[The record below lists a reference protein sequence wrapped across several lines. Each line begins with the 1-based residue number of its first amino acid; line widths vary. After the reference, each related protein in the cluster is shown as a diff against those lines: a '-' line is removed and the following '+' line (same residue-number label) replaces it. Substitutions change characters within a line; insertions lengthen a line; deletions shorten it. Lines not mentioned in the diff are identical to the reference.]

1 MELIFDGERIP
12 SDKVIRYMEEAA
24 NLALEQEKVRKE
36 DMEVSVS
43 FVDMEEIRELNRI
56 YRDKDE
62 ITDVLSFPQYE
73 NIAQIPPQGKVS
85 IGDVVLC
92 TEQAL
97 LQADDFGH
105 SPERELVY
113 LFTHSIFHL
122 LGYDHMEDDA
132 KERMR
137 KVEEKIMEK
146 IGLRK

>member
-1 MELIFDGERIP
+1 MELIFDGDRTPTE
-12 SDKVIRYMEEAA
+12 KVIRYMEQAA
-24 NLALEQEKVRKE
+24 NLAFEQEGVRSE
-36 DMEVSVS
+36 DVEVSVS

-56 YRDKDE
+56 YRKKDE
-62 ITDVLSFPQYE
+62 VTDVLSFPQYGSSRD
-73 NIAQIPPQGKVS
+73 IPKEGKVS

-122 LGYDHMEDDA
+122 LGYDHKVDEE

-137 KVEEKIMEK
+137 DVEETIMSK
-146 IGLRK
+146 VGLRK

>member
-1 MELIFDGERIP
+1 MELIFDGDRTPTE
-12 SDKVIRYMEEAA
+12 KVIRYMEQAA
-24 NLALEQEKVRKE
+24 NLAFEQEGVRSE
-36 DMEVSVS
+36 DVEVSVS

-56 YRDKDE
+56 YRKKDE
-62 ITDVLSFPQYE
+62 VTDVLSFPQYDSSRD
-73 NIAQIPPQGKVS
+73 IPKEGKVS

-122 LGYDHMEDDA
+122 LGYDHKVDEE

-137 KVEEKIMEK
+137 DVEETIMSK
-146 IGLRK
+146 VGLRK